1 MALDSTIHRSII
13 GRYNNLTS
21 CSLSCG
27 NNLKYADILPGF
39 TVLDLGCGSGKTLVE
54 VLNIIGPSG
63 KAIGI
68 DISPEMIR
76 EASERL
82 KHYNNINLINDRFD
96 TLSLEDASVDVV
108 ISNCAINHVKDKQ
121 TVYSE
126 IYRVL
131 KKEGSFVVS
140 DIATKVPLPYQ
151 IKGDPEQWADCFGG
165 AITEDEYLDLLNT
178 SSFNNITIFERRE
191 YIKRGFD
198 FVSLT
203 FSGHK

>member
-1 MALDSTIHRSII
+1 MALDSAIHNSII
-13 GRYNNLTS
+13 SRYNNLTS

-27 NNLKYADILPGF
+27 NNLGYADIRSGS
-39 TVLDLGCGSGKTLVE
+39 TVLDLGCGSGKTLLE
-54 VLNIIGPSG
+54 ALNIIGPSG

-68 DISPEMIR
+68 DISPQMIR

-82 KHYNNINLINDRFD
+82 KHYNNINLMNDRFD
-96 TLSLEDASVDVV
+96 TISLEDASVDVV
-108 ISNCAINHVKDKQ
+108 ISNCAINHVTDKQ

-131 KKEGSFVVS
+131 KNGGSFVVS
-140 DIATKVPLPYQ
+140 DIATKVSLPGH
-151 IKGDPEQWADCFGG
+151 IKDDPEQWADCFGG
-165 AITEDEYLDLLNT
+165 AITEDEYLAILNA
-178 SSFNNITIFERRE
+178 SSFKNITILERRE